1 LYVKK
6 CKYMSPF
13 SKYSSQLSTFDFEG
27 KKWYNKTKYILCSYG
42 VIVLKKRKNITLLK
56 RVMPYF
62 LKYKFIM
69 FKDLSCASLSTLCE
83 LVLPL
88 IVRYITSSV
97 QQDASALAVTTILAL
112 GGGYMLLRII
122 DTAASYYMESVG
134 HIMGTRIETD
144 MRRDLFAHLE
154 KLSFS
159 YFDNTKIGQIMS
171 RITSDLT
178 DITEFAHHAPEELFI
193 TTIKLIV
200 SFAVLSS
207 FNVYLTLIIF
217 SILPLMIYC
226 SYKFNK
232 IMKETFRESRKQIGE
247 INSQIEDSLLGVRVV
262 KSFAN
267 EEVEKEKFEEG
278 IIKYFN
284 IKKRMYHCM
293 AGFHGTNKLFDGI
306 MYIAIVIAG
315 SLFLRNGK
323 ITLADFTA
331 YLLYINTLISSI
343 RRIVQF
349 MEQFQRG
356 MTGMERFSDIMDTP
370 IGIQDSPDAI
380 TLEKAEGNIEFKNVT
395 FTYEADKSNVLT
407 GINIKIPK
415 GSNIAVVGPSGGGKT
430 TLCNLIPRF
439 YEVTAGEILVDGKNI
454 KDYTQES
461 LRRNIGMVQQDVY
474 MFSGTVAENIEYGLP
489 GASRAEIEKAA
500 TLAGAHE
507 FISSLP
513 NGYDTYVGERGV
525 KLSGGQKQRI
535 SIARVFLKNPPILIL
550 DEATSALDNE
560 SEKLVQKSLEDLS
573 EGRTTLTIA
582 HRLSTIV
589 NADTILVLTENGIEE
604 SGNHAQ
610 LMDKK
615 GIYHDLYMMSLAEN
629 KENAIWNGNK

>member
-1 LYVKK
+1 
-6 CKYMSPF
+6 M
-13 SKYSSQLSTFDFEG
+13 
-27 KKWYNKTKYILCSYG
+27 
-42 VIVLKKRKNITLLK
+42 KKRKNLTLLK

-62 LKYKFIM
+62 LKYKFTM
-69 FKDLSCASLSTLCE
+69 FKDLTCASLSTLCE
-83 LVLPL
+83 LILPL
-88 IVRYITSSV
+88 IVRYITGSADQNSS
-97 QQDASALAVTTILAL
+97 SLAVTTIFAL
-112 GGGYMLLRII
+112 GFGYMVLRLI
-122 DTAASYYMESVG
+122 DTASSYYMESVG

-154 KLSFS
+154 KLPFS

-171 RITSDLT
+171 RITSDLL
-178 DITEFAHHAPEELFI
+178 DITEFAHHAPEEIFM
-193 TTIKLIV
+193 TTVKLVV
-200 SFAVLSS
+200 SFTVLSS
-207 FNVYLTLIIF
+207 FNSYLTLIIF
-217 SILPLMIYC
+217 SIMPIMIFV

-232 IMKETFRESRKQIGE
+232 RMKETFRESRRQIGE

-267 EEVEKEKFEEG
+267 EEVEKEKFEGG

-284 IKKRMYHCM
+284 IKKRMYHTM
-293 AGFHGTNKLFDGI
+293 AGFHSSTKILEGI
-306 MYIAIVIAG
+306 MYITIVIAG
-315 SLFLRNGK
+315 SLFLRNGH

-331 YLLYINTLISSI
+331 YLLYITTLLNSI
-343 RRIVQF
+343 RRIIMF

-356 MTGMERFSDIMDTP
+356 MTGMERFAEIMDTP
-370 IGIQDSPDAI
+370 VTIQDAPDAI
-380 TLEKAEGNIEFKNVT
+380 ELVKATGDIEFKNVT
-395 FTYEADKSNVLT
+395 FTYEKDKGDVLCN
-407 GINIKIPK
+407 INLKIPHGK
-415 GSNIAVVGPSGGGKT
+415 SVAVVGPSGGGKT

-439 YEVTAGEILVDGKNI
+439 YDVQDGEILIDGVNI
-454 KDYTQES
+454 KKYTQDS
-461 LRRNIGMVQQDVY
+461 LHRNIGMVQQDVY
-474 MFSGTVAENIEYGLP
+474 MFSGTVAENIEYGRP
-489 GASRAEIEKAA
+489 GATREDIEHAA
-500 TLAGAHE
+500 MLAGAHE

-589 NADTILVLTENGIEE
+589 NADTIIVLTANGIEE
-604 SGNHAQ
+604 MGNHSE
-610 LMDKK
+610 LMEKG
-615 GIYHDLYMMSLAEN
+615 GIYHDLYMLSLADSR
-629 KENAIWNGNK
+629 ENATISS